1 MNKEIETRALSAAL
15 LAGFPMPN
23 GEVVPS
29 EEPDFRIETETG
41 TLGIELTE
49 VLPPPRNESF
59 SSPVAE
65 EDLHKSVIEIAEKD
79 YRMAGGLPVKV
90 SAFFWDI
97 ERARNKKR
105 EMADGLVD
113 FVRSNCALANPI
125 FMTDRRN
132 RLPDGFSVVSID
144 SNPGPWWSGEG
155 VGNTVEGIYQQLAA
169 RIAAKN
175 KLLPTYR
182 ANLPNSPIWL
192 LLYSC
197 VGVSRGVHMPYGISE
212 WSFPFDF
219 DRVFFFASLSG
230 SVEEIRRAT
239 G

>member
-1 MNKEIETRALSAAL
+1 
-15 LAGFPMPN
+15 MPS
-23 GEVVPS
+23 GEVIPS

-41 TLGIELTE
+41 TVGIELTE

-65 EDLHKSVIEIAEKD
+65 EDLHKSVVEIAELD
-79 YRMAGGLPVKV
+79 YGTAGGLAVKV
-90 SAFFWDI
+90 RTYFWNI
-97 ERARNKKR
+97 ERVKNRKW
-105 EMADGLVD
+105 EMAH
-113 FVRSNCALANPI
+113 ALAGFVKSHRGEANTVAT
-125 FMTDRRN
+125 FTRRDK
-132 RLPDGFSVVSID
+132 LPEGFGVISID

-155 VGNTVEGIYQQLAA
+155 VENTFEGIYQQLAA

-182 ANLPNSPIWL
+182 ANLPNSPIWI

-197 VGVSRGVHMPYGISE
+197 AGVSRGVHMPYGISE

-230 SVEEIRRAT
+230 SVEEIRRAAS
-239 G
+239 